1 MRNPI
6 FTLAA
11 GLLSAG
17 FCWLTAATAGP
28 LPTFDSFRQIDR
40 TRRLTGQLQT
50 AELLKATR
58 LDPELINGVV
68 RQGTNDAHLA
78 WGAAE
83 LLADWSQRRIQ
94 FESALATTGTNKLIA
109 LRFACAAARQRE
121 YDLALQWAR
130 YCKDKDPDNL
140 VPWVVESWVLIER
153 KQRSQLPQTL
163 PVWVTHYR
171 DYTVDVC
178 EMRFMVLER
187 AGYSPYVARRLG
199 FKPDSD
205 ALLMASELGRPPVE
219 EMLRLLLKQTADS
232 LQLRRQ
238 FLVNELV
245 GQTLERTLYALHTD
259 LEMQTVVQSRKEAI
273 AVRREE
279 LKGLLVD
286 MERNIVEAAS
296 ESQLVQYYD
305 NILAFGEEEAMHKL
319 MATVRAPAPAVS
331 APTGN

>member
-1 MRNPI
+1 MRKPI
-6 FTLAA
+6 LPLSLGLIAA
-11 GLLSAG
+11 VFCFLSAVS
-17 FCWLTAATAGP
+17 AEP
-28 LPTFDSFRQIDR
+28 LPTFETFRQIDR

-50 AELLKATR
+50 AELLKAAR
-58 LDPELINGVV
+58 LDPNLINGVV

-83 LLADWSQRRIQ
+83 LLADWPLRRTQ

-140 VPWVVESWVLIER
+140 VPWLVESWVLVER
-153 KQRSQLPQTL
+153 RQRTQLAQSL
-163 PVWVTHYR
+163 PVWVIHYR
-171 DYTVDVC
+171 DYTVEAC
-178 EMRFMVLER
+178 EMRFLVLER
-187 AGYSPYVARRLG
+187 AGYSPYAARRLG

-205 ALLMASELGRPPVE
+205 ALLIASELCHPPVE
-219 EMLRLLLKQTADS
+219 EMLRLLLKQTAES
-232 LQLRRQ
+232 LELRRQ

-245 GQTLERTLYALHTD
+245 GQTLERTLYALQTD
-259 LEMQTVVQSRKEAI
+259 LEMQTVAQARKEAI
-273 AVRREE
+273 AVRREQ
-279 LKGLLVD
+279 LKQLLAD
-286 MERNIVEAAS
+286 MERNVVEAAS

-319 MATVRAPAPAVS
+319 TAAVRVVAPGGS

>member
-1 MRNPI
+1 MAG
-6 FTLAA
+6 AA
-11 GLLSAG
+11 GAG
-17 FCWLTAATAGP
+17 N
-28 LPTFDSFRQIDR
+28 LPTFNGFRQIDR

-58 LDPELINGVV
+58 LDPVLINGVV

-94 FESALATTGTNKLIA
+94 FESALATTGTNNLIA

-319 MATVRAPAPAVS
+319 MATVRAPVPAAG